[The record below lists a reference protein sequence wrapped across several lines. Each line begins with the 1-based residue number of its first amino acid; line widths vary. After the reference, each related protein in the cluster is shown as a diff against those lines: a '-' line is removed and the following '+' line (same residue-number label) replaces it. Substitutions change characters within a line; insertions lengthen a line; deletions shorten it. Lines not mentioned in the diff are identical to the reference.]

1 MLSVTRSSGTVPE
14 ILALEK
20 LRQEDQELEAMVRQ
34 DHSVD
39 KGTSAKPD
47 HLSWREPAPVCCLW
61 SQQAYQ
67 STQSPYPNM
76 HTKEKKEN
84 VILTKES

>member
-20 LRQEDQELEAMVRQ
+20 LRQEDQELEAMVSQ
-34 DHSVD
+34 DHSVG

-47 HLSWREPAPVCCLW
+47 HQSWREPTPAHCL
-61 SQQAYQ
+61 
-67 STQSPYPNM
+67 
-76 HTKEKKEN
+76 
-84 VILTKES
+84 